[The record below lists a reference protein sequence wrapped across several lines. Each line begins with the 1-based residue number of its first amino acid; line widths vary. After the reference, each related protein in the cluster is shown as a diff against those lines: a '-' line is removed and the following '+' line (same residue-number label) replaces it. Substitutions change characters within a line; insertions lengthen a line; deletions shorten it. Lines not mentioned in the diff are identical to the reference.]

1 MCINL
6 VVIWAD
12 ADIQLNIQLIPGCQL
27 SPVPRIDGH
36 LGQCCSP
43 PSWLHT
49 LHCAYSWFLYTVG
62 LYAVQCTVPQC
73 TWYTVQCTR
82 TAALLHISPDGTV
95 LHIGHILR
103 GTCYIYIY
111 ICCST
116 CTTLDQAG
124 RWLPR
129 YTGESLTL
137 TFPLFNHQ
145 AGAGKHSTHAP
156 SIEIKLIIVIIIQ
169 RAWHWNC
176 QRSIFV
182 WILFDFYDFDVL
194 GASFPLSAIPKL
206 SCFDLPSLI
215 LDLAAARSQMHD
227 NTLSHESLTLLTVWD
242 WLSGNLTRG
251 SPASS

>member
-1 MCINL
+1 M
-6 VVIWAD
+6 V
-12 ADIQLNIQLIPGCQL
+12 
-27 SPVPRIDGH
+27 H
-36 LGQCCSP
+36 
-43 PSWLHT
+43 
-49 LHCAYSWFLYTVG
+49 
-62 LYAVQCTVPQC
+62 
-73 TWYTVQCTR
+73 CTR
-82 TAALLHISPDGTV
+82 TAALLHISPHGTV

-156 SIEIKLIIVIIIQ
+156 SIDYCYYYSTRLALKLSKINLCLNTFWFLWFWRFGSQ
-169 RAWHWNC
+169 
-176 QRSIFV
+176 
-182 WILFDFYDFDVL
+182 L
-194 GASFPLSAIPKL
+194 PPSAIPKL

-215 LDLAAARSQMHD
+215 LDLAAARSQMHG

>member
-1 MCINL
+1 MASVFALHVYKPGGDMSRCRYSIEYSIDPWVSIISCAKDRWTPWPML
-6 VVIWAD
+6 
-12 ADIQLNIQLIPGCQL
+12 LSTLLTPHTTLCLLLI
-27 SPVPRIDGH
+27 S
-36 LGQCCSP
+36 
-43 PSWLHT
+43 
-49 LHCAYSWFLYTVG
+49 LHCRV
-62 LYAVQCTVPQC
+62 VRCTVHSA
-73 TWYTVQCTR
+73 TVHMVHCTR

-169 RAWHWNC
+169 RVWH
-176 QRSIFV
+176 
-182 WILFDFYDFDVL
+182 
-194 GASFPLSAIPKL
+194 
-206 SCFDLPSLI
+206 
-215 LDLAAARSQMHD
+215 
-227 NTLSHESLTLLTVWD
+227 
-242 WLSGNLTRG
+242 
-251 SPASS
+251 